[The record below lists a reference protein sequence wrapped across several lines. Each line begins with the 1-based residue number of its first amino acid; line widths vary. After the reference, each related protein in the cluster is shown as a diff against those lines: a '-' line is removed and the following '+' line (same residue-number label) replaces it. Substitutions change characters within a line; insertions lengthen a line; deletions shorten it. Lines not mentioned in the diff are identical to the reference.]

1 MYYICIIKQ
10 HKNNSEMKNLII
22 IKTAI
27 LFGLILA
34 TAMLSSS
41 CSSTKYIKCDA
52 YKTQYKPIKA
62 DKHKGHKLCD
72 AYN

>member
-1 MYYICIIKQ
+1 
-10 HKNNSEMKNLII
+10 MKTT

-41 CSSTKYIKCDA
+41 CSSTKYVNCDA
-52 YKTQYKPIKA
+52 YKTQHKPIKA